1 VRENPPASSSGAI
14 RVAQYVRMSTEH
26 QRYSTQNQ
34 ADAIAKYAT
43 ERGMV
48 IVRTFADDG
57 KSGLNLEGRAGLLQL
72 LSEVQAGE
80 ADFAAILVYD
90 VSRWGRFQDADESGY
105 WEYVCKRAGVAIHY
119 CAEQFANDGSMS
131 SVILKNLKRTM
142 AGEYSRELSV
152 KVFAGQCR
160 LIELGYRQGGAAG
173 FGLRRLLIDERHH
186 PKHILDRGSR
196 KSIQT
201 DRVVL
206 VPGPEEEQR
215 TVREIYEQFVRDG
228 RAEHEIADDLNNR
241 RIPSETGRAW
251 TRGIVH
257 QILINPKY
265 AGSNVYNR
273 RSFKLKQ
280 RRVANPEP
288 MWVRRDDAFP
298 AVIPHDLFV
307 EAAKIIE
314 RRGHRF
320 TDGEMVEKL
329 HQLFL
334 QKGRLSGIIIDE
346 VDGMPSSSAYR
357 SRFGSLHRAYSMVGY
372 SPGRD
377 FAYIEINRSLR
388 ELHRH
393 HIDQIIADLQA
404 HGALVEQDPINGV
417 LTINKDFTAAL
428 VIARCHTKA
437 NGRHRWL
444 IRLEQSYECDVTVAA
459 RMTQDN
465 RHILDYYLLPR
476 GDELRA
482 KISLAPENSIVLD
495 VYRFEN
501 LNYLY
506 TISRRVRIGE
516 AA

>member
-1 VRENPPASSSGAI
+1 
-14 RVAQYVRMSTEH
+14 MSTEH

-34 ADAIAKYAT
+34 ADAIAKYAS
-43 ERGMV
+43 EHAMV

-57 KSGLNLEGRAGLLQL
+57 KSGLNLDGRAGLLQL

-105 WEYVCKRAGVAIHY
+105 WEYVCKRAGVSIHY

-160 LIELGYRQGGAAG
+160 LIELGYRQGGMAG
-173 FGLRRLLIDERHH
+173 FGLRRMLIDERDR

-215 TVREIYEQFVRDG
+215 IVREIYERFVQESQPEK
-228 RAEHEIADDLNNR
+228 AIADDLNNR
-241 RIPSETGRAW
+241 GIPSETSGPW

-265 AGSNVYNR
+265 VGSNVYNR
-273 RSFKLKQ
+273 QSFKLKQ
-280 RRVANPEP
+280 RRVSNPEP
-288 MWVRRDDAFP
+288 MWVRKDRAFV
-298 AVIPHDLFV
+298 AVVPEDLFAA
-307 EAAKIIE
+307 AAKIIE
-314 RRGHRF
+314 QRSHRF
-320 TDGEMVEKL
+320 TDDEMVDRL
-329 HQLFL
+329 RRLFL
-334 QKGRLSGIIIDE
+334 KKGKLSGIMIDE
-346 VDGMPSSSAYR
+346 VDEMPSSSAYR
-357 SRFGSLHRAYSMVGY
+357 KRFGSLHRAYSIVGY
-372 SPGRD
+372 TPERD
-377 FAYIEINRSLR
+377 YAFIEINRALR
-388 ELHRH
+388 TLHQH
-393 HIDQIIADLQA
+393 HVDQIIADLRT
-404 HGALVEQDPINGV
+404 HGALVEHDPINGL
-417 LTINKDFTAAL
+417 LTVNQNFTAEL
-428 VIARCHTKA
+428 LIVRCHA
-437 NGRHRWL
+437 NPNGRNRWL
-444 IRLEQSYECDVTVAA
+444 IRLEQAKQCDVTIAA

-465 RHILDYYLLPR
+465 REILDYYLLPR
-476 GDELRA
+476 LDELQAR
-482 KISLAPENSIVLD
+482 INLAPENSIVFE

-506 TISRRVRIGE
+506 RISRRVRIGE

>member
-1 VRENPPASSSGAI
+1 
-14 RVAQYVRMSTEH
+14 MSTEH

-34 ADAIAKYAT
+34 ADAIAKYAS
-43 ERGMV
+43 EHGMV

-57 KSGLNLEGRAGLLQL
+57 KSGLNLGGRAGLLQL

-80 ADFAAILVYD
+80 ADFVAILVYD

-105 WEYVCKRAGVAIHY
+105 WEYVCRRAGVAIHY

-160 LIELGYRQGGAAG
+160 LVELGYRQGGAAG
-173 FGLRRLLIDERHH
+173 FGLRRLLIDEQHR
-186 PKHILDRGSR
+186 PKHLLGRGSR

-215 TVREIYEQFVRDG
+215 IVREIYERFVIDG
-228 RAEHEIADDLNNR
+228 KRENEIADDLNSRGIPGEGAR
-241 RIPSETGRAW
+241 RW

-265 AGSNVYNR
+265 MGSNVYNR

-280 RRVANPEP
+280 RRVLNPEP
-288 MWVRRDDAFP
+288 MWVRKDDAFA
-298 AVIPHDLFV
+298 AVVPHDLFV

-314 RRGHRF
+314 IRGHHF
-320 TDGEMVEKL
+320 TDDEML
-329 HQLFL
+329 ARLRQLFL
-334 QKGRLSGIIIDE
+334 KEGKLSGILIDE
-346 VDGMPSSSAYR
+346 VDGMPSSNSYR
-357 SRFGSLHRAYSMVGY
+357 SRFGSLHRAYSIVGY
-372 SPGRD
+372 TPERN
-377 FAYIEINRSLR
+377 FAYIEINRYLR
-388 ELHRH
+388 ELHTRH
-393 HIDQIIADLQA
+393 VDRMIAELRL
-404 HGALVEQDPINGV
+404 HGAEVEHNPTSGM
-417 LTINKDFTAAL
+417 LTINQDFTVAL
-428 VIARCHTKA
+428 VIARCHNRAT
-437 NGRHRWL
+437 GTYRWL
-444 IRLEQSYECDVTVAA
+444 IRLEQGTPCDVTVAA
-459 RMTQDN
+459 RMTADN
-465 RHILDYYLLPR
+465 REILDYYLLPR
-476 GDELRA
+476 GDDLQTR
-482 KISLAPENSIVLD
+482 IRLAPENSIVLD

-501 LNYLY
+501 LNYLFR
-506 TISRRVRIGE
+506 ISRRVQIGE